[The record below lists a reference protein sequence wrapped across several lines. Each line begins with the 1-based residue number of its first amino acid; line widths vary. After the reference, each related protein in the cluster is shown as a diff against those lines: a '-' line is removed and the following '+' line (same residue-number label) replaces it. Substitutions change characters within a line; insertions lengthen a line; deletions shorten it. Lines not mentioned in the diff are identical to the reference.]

1 MPGEPAPPRPL
12 NWAALNR
19 ALGLVQKAI
28 ATPGTVEDHERAL
41 REIEIALWEAT
52 GYSQSELK
60 RHEP

>member
-1 MPGEPAPPRPL
+1 MPGEPVPPRPL

-28 ATPGTVEDHERAL
+28 GTPGTVQDHERAL
-41 REIEIALWEAT
+41 REIEIALLEAN

-60 RHEP
+60 QREP